1 MARRELTKPEV
12 AVVTET
18 AGRQKHTQALAHLPK
33 INPMPVLKCDAE
45 GRVLFLNSAAESFLL
60 SLGLSQD
67 DATRILPPN
76 YRQQIR
82 TILEKKTGPLASLH
96 EYEDRSVAVTFS
108 ADPDRSECMV
118 LVEDVTDQRRAEER
132 LRRYAAEV
140 ESTNR
145 ELRETQAAMVRSEKM
160 ASPGALMAGVA
171 HEINSP
177 VGVIDSN
184 SQLMVRAME
193 KLLELL
199 ETAPAEFRDSDELR
213 RTLQV
218 LEGISKLNEI
228 ASHRIVDVFRS
239 LRNLTRLDEAKSK
252 EANVLEGL
260 ELNQLLMN
268 MLVDTPV
275 RLRTGDLDQRKEIMD
290 MPSETNYVTLTEQN
304 FRKEVLESSKPVLV
318 DFWASWCGPCQMIAP
333 VIEQLAADFE
343 GKATVAKLNVDDE
356 PRLASQ
362 FGIRSIPS
370 ILFFQDGKIVHQVV
384 GAAPKDTLASK
395 LEGLLPAA

>member
-1 MARRELTKPEV
+1 MFNRRLRHSYFHGK
-12 AVVTET
+12 
-18 AGRQKHTQALAHLPK
+18 R
-33 INPMPVLKCDAE
+33 D
-45 GRVLFLNSAAESFLL
+45 RS
-60 SLGLSQD
+60 SQD

-228 ASHRIVDVFRS
+228 VSHRIVNVFRS

-318 DFWASWCGPCQMIAP
+318 DFWVSWCGPCQMIAP